1 MKYRYKAR
9 DFSGQLVKGIAEGS
23 SAGAVSRT
31 LMERKLVPITISE
44 TKQVFNTEIF
54 TGAFRGSGVSE
65 MANFTR
71 QLATMLTAGLP
82 LTDALNL
89 LKVQSSAGLAAV
101 TSQILNDVQSGVAL
115 STAMGKHPNMFSKIY
130 VALVKAGESA
140 GVMETV
146 LNRLA
151 EGLEK
156 SRDFRMKVKGAMI
169 YPIII
174 LIGMVLVMAV
184 MMIVVVPK
192 MKMLYADFGAELPWS
207 TKVVMGISGFMAT
220 YWWLVVIGT
229 AAIFFGLR
237 AFINTPGGRYKWDTL
252 FFKLPIT
259 GPLARNMMLTEMA
272 RTLSLLV
279 GSGVSVVEAI
289 IIVSETVG
297 NAPVE
302 KDMRR
307 IAKQVEKGFPI
318 SISFSE
324 SEMFPP
330 IVGQMIAVGE
340 ETGKLDEV
348 LSKLAGYYE
357 TESEQKIKGL
367 TTAIEP
373 IILMILAVGVGFLM
387 YAVIMPIYTLT
398 NKI

>member
-1 MKYRYKAR
+1 
-9 DFSGQLVKGIAEGS
+9 
-23 SAGAVSRT
+23 
-31 LMERKLVPITISE
+31 
-44 TKQVFNTEIF
+44 
-54 TGAFRGSGVSE
+54 

>member
-289 IIVSETVG
+289 IIVSETEG

>member
-387 YAVIMPIYTLT
+387 
-398 NKI
+398 